1 MDTRADSSV
10 SRKSNE
16 APLFWIENPDIMWTS
31 DERDSVSEKGEET
44 IHQTLCEIW
53 RRDRRHGTRTRD
65 TEERHTRDIVE
76 DVALSSHNSADHYCL
91 GETQFLIFQVDDGMP
106 VVDDVDDGMLVVV
119 VNEERLGH
127 ATDSP
132 AWLALFPSRDRPHS
146 SPRERIIFL
155 CQQTFAGYLSSTK
168 RSFCAVIVIRGWKL
182 EDETIV
188 CRFLICGT
196 KPPLILT
203 WSFESSFYFRR
214 KLDSGEVFSARELF
228 SVWNWKLTELRKTFW
243 LIG

>member
-1 MDTRADSSV
+1 MKHISSESKTLMLCEHQTREIV
-10 SRKSNE
+10 WVR
-16 APLFWIENPDIMWTS
+16 
-31 DERDSVSEKGEET
+31 REKRWSIRHCVRYGEET
-44 IHQTLCEIW
+44 GDTGHGHGIR
-53 RRDRRHGTRTRD
+53 RRDT
-65 TEERHTRDIVE
+65 TRDIVE

-168 RSFCAVIVIRGWKL
+168 RIFCAVIVIRGWKL

-188 CRFLICGT
+188 CTSKEFLVCGT
-196 KPPLILT
+196 KPPLI
-203 WSFESSFYFRR
+203 
-214 KLDSGEVFSARELF
+214 
-228 SVWNWKLTELRKTFW
+228 
-243 LIG
+243 

>member
-1 MDTRADSSV
+1 M
-10 SRKSNE
+10 
-16 APLFWIENPDIMWTS
+16 
-31 DERDSVSEKGEET
+31 SEKGEET

-53 RRDRRHGTRTRD
+53 RGDRRHGTRTRD

-132 AWLALFPSRDRPHS
+132 A
-146 SPRERIIFL
+146 
-155 CQQTFAGYLSSTK
+155 
-168 RSFCAVIVIRGWKL
+168 
-182 EDETIV
+182 
-188 CRFLICGT
+188 
-196 KPPLILT
+196 
-203 WSFESSFYFRR
+203 
-214 KLDSGEVFSARELF
+214 
-228 SVWNWKLTELRKTFW
+228 
-243 LIG
+243 